1 MKETHDKIKK
11 GKLEF
16 QVIYSRK
23 IEGSVS
29 AFTGVIFA
37 FQYGLTRE
45 TVAENF
51 SRTGIDW
58 SEFILYVSV
67 GLLLIFLFWNDDCIL
82 STEGVTFRRVIF
94 YKKHK
99 WSEFPYCGVCYDNY
113 KYSIDKNEKLL
124 YFSKKPESDRKFEE
138 RYNTIEYT
146 PEVEAIFQ
154 IYHPQMPDPDWEFWK
169 NELKDT
175 KIWKEIDVNNYK
187 RKILK
192 YDIAQSVPFL
202 PVVCALK
209 FAENYYVPVA
219 MIIGAIA
226 LSYSPVVKKWHNKV
240 KELTREYQRAALC
253 QLVNERQEGSLQD
266 DR

>member
-1 MKETHDKIKK
+1 M
-11 GKLEF
+11 EF

-67 GLLLIFLFWNDDCIL
+67 GLLLIFIFWNDDYIL

-175 KIWKEIDVNNYK
+175 KIWRLCI
-187 RKILK
+187 
-192 YDIAQSVPFL
+192 
-202 PVVCALK
+202 
-209 FAENYYVPVA
+209 
-219 MIIGAIA
+219 M
-226 LSYSPVVKKWHNKV
+226 H
-240 KELTREYQRAALC
+240 QRIMKD
-253 QLVNERQEGSLQD
+253 S
-266 DR
+266 

>member
-1 MKETHDKIKK
+1 MSVNMKETHDKIKK

-23 IEGSVS
+23 IEGSVA

-67 GLLLIFLFWNDDCIL
+67 GLLLIFLFWNDDYIL

-99 WSEFPYCGVCYDNY
+99 WSEFPYCAFASFFQPVRFM
-113 KYSIDKNEKLL
+113 LL
-124 YFSKKPESDRKFEE
+124 
-138 RYNTIEYT
+138 
-146 PEVEAIFQ
+146 Q
-154 IYHPQMPDPDWEFWK
+154 Q
-169 NELKDT
+169 
-175 KIWKEIDVNNYK
+175 KIKK
-187 RKILK
+187 RKLSG
-192 YDIAQSVPFL
+192 SVCRTWTF
-202 PVVCALK
+202 
-209 FAENYYVPVA
+209 YR
-219 MIIGAIA
+219 
-226 LSYSPVVKKWHNKV
+226 KWQGGCGHCFQV
-240 KELTREYQRAALC
+240 RF
-253 QLVNERQEGSLQD
+253 RQI
-266 DR
+266 

>member
-1 MKETHDKIKK
+1 M
-11 GKLEF
+11 EF

-67 GLLLIFLFWNDDCIL
+67 GLLLIFLFWNDDYIL

-124 YFSKKPESDRKFEE
+124 YFP
-138 RYNTIEYT
+138 
-146 PEVEAIFQ
+146 
-154 IYHPQMPDPDWEFWK
+154 
-169 NELKDT
+169 
-175 KIWKEIDVNNYK
+175 
-187 RKILK
+187 
-192 YDIAQSVPFL
+192 
-202 PVVCALK
+202 
-209 FAENYYVPVA
+209 
-219 MIIGAIA
+219 
-226 LSYSPVVKKWHNKV
+226 
-240 KELTREYQRAALC
+240 
-253 QLVNERQEGSLQD
+253 
-266 DR
+266 